1 MSAVRDDERQPAV
14 HGAREGEAARH
25 DHEEQAENAAVPV
38 TGAAFAAEGSAG
50 EKCDE
55 ASRSG
60 AVHLHA
66 SGGCGEAEEAPVLQ
80 GRVKSRL

>member
-55 ASRSG
+55 ASGSG

-66 SGGCGEAEEAPVLQ
+66 SGRCGEAEEAPVLQ
-80 GRVKSRL
+80 GCVKSRL